1 MMAECPIC
9 GKKTAIYWP
18 QFYVYRRGKKF
29 FCGADCAE
37 VYDMQ
42 RFRARTGWKPRKA
55 VKPSSKMTTKTH
67 QKCKT
72 QPTTQERKK
81 ETMKRNKLTLEQK
94 KKAMEIYQAGGDATG
109 YLKECGQKN
118 PYAALEYL
126 KKSMEKKGKATV
138 ETAVALP
145 AEARPK
151 KPVPVNGGEWEKPE
165 TPETPEEP
173 TLADAMQGMQDA
185 ADRFF
190 GACEEAGVTMT
201 AQEVSAKGIEGI
213 PASIDLE
220 SGKVTTER
228 VEQPAL
234 TGSFRIRTLEGR
246 FGTYDVYTDKEG
258 TTMFSF
264 SNEKGDEVQMSG
276 AKWKDWLGEV
286 CRAAQILGVAL

>member
-18 QFYVYRRGKKF
+18 QFYVYRRGKKY
-29 FCGADCAE
+29 FCGADCTE

-55 VKPSSKMTTKTH
+55 VKPITKMSNKTP
-67 QKCKT
+67 QKCKTQPNETT

-118 PYAALEYL
+118 PSAALVYL

-151 KPVPVNGGEWEKPE
+151 MPVPVNGGEWEK
-165 TPETPEEP
+165 PETPEEP

-185 ADRFF
+185 ADKFF
-190 GACEEAGVTMT
+190 GACEEAGIRT
-201 AQEVSAKGIEGI
+201 APEVS
-213 PASIDLE
+213 ASIDLE

-228 VEQPAL
+228 MERPAL
-234 TGSFRIRTLEGR
+234 TGSFRIRTVEGR

-258 TTMFSF
+258 TQMFSF

-276 AKWKDWLGEV
+276 LKWKDWLGEV
-286 CRAAQILGVAL
+286 GRAARILGVAL

>member
-18 QFYVYRRGKKF
+18 QFYVYRRGKKY
-29 FCGADCAE
+29 FCGADCTE

-42 RFRARTGWKPRKA
+42 RYRARTGWVDRRKTA
-55 VKPSSKMTTKTH
+55 KVISKAP
-67 QKCKT
+67 QKDKT
-72 QPTTQERKK
+72 QLNQERKK

-126 KKSMEKKGKATV
+126 KKSTAKKGKDTV

-145 AEARPK
+145 EEARPK

-185 ADRFF
+185 ADKFF
-190 GACEEAGVTMT
+190 GACEEAGVKLT
-201 AQEVSAKGIEGI
+201 AKEIE
-213 PASIDLE
+213 ASIDLE

-228 VEQPAL
+228 MERPAL
-234 TGSFRIRTLEGR
+234 TGSFRIRTVEGR

-258 TTMFSF
+258 TQMFSF

-276 AKWKDWLGEV
+276 LKWKDWLGEV
-286 CRAAQILGVAL
+286 GRAAQILGVAL

>member
-29 FCGADCAE
+29 FCGADCTE

-55 VKPSSKMTTKTH
+55 VKPISKMSTKMP
-67 QKCKT
+67 QKDKT
-72 QPTTQERKK
+72 QQTTQERKK
-81 ETMKRNKLTLEQK
+81 EPMKRNKLTLEQK

-118 PYAALEYL
+118 PSAALVYL
-126 KKSMEKKGKATV
+126 KKTMEKKTGKATV

-151 KPVPVNGGEWEKPE
+151 KPVPVNGGEWE
-165 TPETPEEP
+165 TPETPEEPKEP
-173 TLADAMQGMQDA
+173 TLADAMQGMKDA

-190 GACEEAGVTMT
+190 GQYCPEEKK
-201 AQEVSAKGIEGI
+201 E
-213 PASIDLE
+213 
-220 SGKVTTER
+220 
-228 VEQPAL
+228 EQPEPEKHAPFKYRTTGIQTEVGEFWVVREGKIKWVPGRLAKEDPVMQVMWPEAEPAL
-234 TGSFRIRTLEGR
+234 VPEMWRRFAEIIMDVLDLLE
-246 FGTYDVYTDKEG
+246 VE
-258 TTMFSF
+258 S
-264 SNEKGDEVQMSG
+264 
-276 AKWKDWLGEV
+276 
-286 CRAAQILGVAL
+286 

>member
-1 MMAECPIC
+1 
-9 GKKTAIYWP
+9 
-18 QFYVYRRGKKF
+18 
-29 FCGADCAE
+29 
-37 VYDMQ
+37 
-42 RFRARTGWKPRKA
+42 
-55 VKPSSKMTTKTH
+55 
-67 QKCKT
+67 
-72 QPTTQERKK
+72 
-81 ETMKRNKLTLEQK
+81 MKRNKLTLEQK

-126 KKSMEKKGKATV
+126 KKSTAKKGKATV

-190 GACEEAGVTMT
+190 GACEEASVTMT
-201 AQEVSAKGIEGI
+201 AQEVSNKEIEGI

-228 VEQPAL
+228 MERPAL
-234 TGSFRIRTLEGR
+234 TGSFRIRTVEGR
-246 FGTYDVYTDKEG
+246 FGTYDVVKCDDG
-258 TTMFSF
+258 PVLCFN
-264 SNEKGDEVQMSG
+264 NEKGDEVQMSA
-276 AKWKDWLGEV
+276 AKWPDFMSEV
-286 CRAAQILGVAL
+286 VQAARILGVAL

>member
-18 QFYVYRRGKKF
+18 QFYVYRRGKKY
-29 FCGADCAE
+29 FCGADCTE

-42 RFRARTGWKPRKA
+42 RFRARTGWKPLKA
-55 VKPSSKMTTKTH
+55 VKPISKMSTKTP
-67 QKCKT
+67 QKCTT

-118 PYAALEYL
+118 PYAALVYL

-190 GACEEAGVTMT
+190 GACEEAGIRT
-201 AQEVSAKGIEGI
+201 APEVSA
-213 PASIDLE
+213 SLDLE

-228 VEQPAL
+228 MEQPAL
-234 TGSFRIRTLEGR
+234 TGSFRIRTVEGR
-246 FGTYDVYTDKEG
+246 FGTYDVVKCDDG
-258 TTMFSF
+258 PVLCFN
-264 SNEKGDEVQMSG
+264 NEKGDEVQMSA
-276 AKWKDWLGEV
+276 AKWPDFMSEV
-286 CRAAQILGVAL
+286 VQAARILGVAL

>member
-29 FCGADCAE
+29 FCGADCME

-55 VKPSSKMTTKTH
+55 VEPISKMSTKTP
-67 QKCKT
+67 QKDKT
-72 QPTTQERKK
+72 QQTTQERKK

-118 PYAALEYL
+118 PSAALVYL

-173 TLADAMQGMQDA
+173 TLADAMKGMQDA
-185 ADRFF
+185 ADKFF
-190 GACEEAGVTMT
+190 VACEEAGIRT
-201 AQEVSAKGIEGI
+201 APEV

-228 VEQPAL
+228 MEQPAL
-234 TGSFRIRTLEGR
+234 TGSFRIRTVEGR

-258 TTMFSF
+258 TQMFSF

-286 CRAAQILGVAL
+286 GQAAQILGVAL

>member
-173 TLADAMQGMQDA
+173 TLADAMKGMQDA
-185 ADRFF
+185 ADKFF
-190 GACEEAGVTMT
+190 VACEEAGIRT
-201 AQEVSAKGIEGI
+201 APEV

-228 VEQPAL
+228 MEQPAL
-234 TGSFRIRTLEGR
+234 TGSFRIRTVEGR

-258 TTMFSF
+258 TQMFSF

-286 CRAAQILGVAL
+286 GQAAQILGVAL

>member
-18 QFYVYRRGKKF
+18 QFYVYRRGKKY
-29 FCGADCAE
+29 FCGADCTE

-42 RFRARTGWKPRKA
+42 RYMARTGWKPRKA
-55 VKPSSKMTTKTH
+55 VKPISKMSTKTP

-118 PYAALEYL
+118 PYAALMYL

-165 TPETPEEP
+165 TPEEP

-185 ADRFF
+185 ADKFF

-201 AQEVSAKGIEGI
+201 AQEVSAKEIEGI

-228 VEQPAL
+228 MEQPAL
-234 TGSFRIRTLEGR
+234 TGSFRIRTVEGR

-258 TTMFSF
+258 TQVFSF
-264 SNEKGDEVQMSG
+264 SNEKGDYMNMIG
-276 AKWKDWLGEV
+276 TKWKDWLGEV
-286 CRAAQILGVAL
+286 GQAAQILGVAL